1 MAVGFAIGAVHVL
14 DACTLQS
21 EAEERLNYSQDCITH
36 ITFSPDS
43 LYLATAV
50 TRHYVDLALGL
61 ESNRFEPSTLKH
73 YNQTEANKLHVSLV
87 FCCYCQDA
95 GKAVMVFCLYTGRSV
110 QY

>member
-61 ESNRFEPSTLKH
+61 ESNRFEPSTLKP
-73 YNQTEANKLHVSLV
+73 YNQTEVVFSPPVLLLLSGCWKSGDGVLLV
-87 FCCYCQDA
+87 H
-95 GKAVMVFCLYTGRSV
+95 R
-110 QY
+110 